1 MLALVRTLR
10 QRLLTAARAF
20 GDGLRT
26 PDLRRLQLA
35 WVGSVL
41 GNYAYVI
48 ALGVYAYREGGPAAV
63 GLVGVLRLLT
73 AAIAAPILTAFADR
87 LRRELVMIA
96 SDVVR
101 AALMVAAAAVIAA
114 DGPAAVVY
122 AIVVLA
128 AIAGTVFRPAQAA
141 LLPALVRDPKQLS
154 SANVAASTVESIG
167 SFAGPALGGVLLAFT
182 NVEIVFLVNALSFV
196 WSAALLTRIRTS
208 GPVPKADAVERPSLL
223 GDVTAGGATIAR
235 DPELRL
241 IAGLYSAQTLVAGA
255 ASVFIV
261 TIALEL
267 LETGASG
274 VGWLSSAAGVG
285 GFIGGLV
292 ALALATRGRLASD
305 LALGLVLNG
314 LPFALVAVWPNEV
327 VALVALAVVG
337 IGNSVTDVSAI
348 TLLQRAVPDDVLA
361 RVLGTIESLLLAS
374 LGIGALIAP
383 LLIELIGLRTSL
395 VAAGAFLP
403 VVVAVSWLGLQR
415 IDAPAPRAEDL
426 ARLANVPIFAP
437 LPPTKLERL
446 VSQLGETTLPAG
458 TLILRRGDPGD
469 RFYVIAEG
477 EVEIED
483 ARHGPGGF
491 FGEIALLRDVPRT
504 ASVQALTDVRLLTLD
519 RDEFLAAV
527 TGHEPSAAA
536 AEAVVTARLSSL
548 RPEVAS
554 A

>member
-26 PDLRRLQLA
+26 PDLRRVQLA

-48 ALGVYAYREGGPAAV
+48 ALGVYAYREGGAAAV

-87 LRRELVMIA
+87 LRRELVMIV

-101 AALMVAAAAVIAA
+101 GALMVCAAAVIAA

-122 AIVVLA
+122 AVVVLA

-141 LLPALVRDPKQLS
+141 LLPTLVREPKQLS

-167 SFAGPALGGVLLAFT
+167 SFAGPALGGLLLAFT
-182 NVEIVFLVNALSFV
+182 NVELVFLVNALTFL
-196 WSAALLTRIRTS
+196 WSAALLARIRTS
-208 GPVPKADAVERPSLL
+208 APAAKAEAAEQPTLL
-223 GDVTAGGATIAR
+223 GDMTAGASTIAR
-235 DPELRL
+235 DPQLRL
-241 IAGLYSAQTLVAGA
+241 IAGIYSSQTLVAGA

-261 TIALEL
+261 TIALDL
-267 LETGASG
+267 LDTGAAG

-285 GFIGGLV
+285 GFIGGLL

-305 LALGLVLNG
+305 LALGVVLNG
-314 LPFALVAVWPNEV
+314 VPFALVAVWPNEV
-327 VALVALAVVG
+327 VALVALAIVG

-361 RVLGTIESLLLAS
+361 RVLGTIESLLLGS
-374 LGIGALIAP
+374 LGIGALVAP
-383 LLIELIGLRTSL
+383 LLIALLGLRAAL
-395 VAAGAFLP
+395 VVAGAFLP
-403 VVVAVSWLGLQR
+403 VVVAVCWLGLQR

-426 ARLANVPIFAP
+426 ELLSRIPIFAP
-437 LPPTKLERL
+437 LAATKLERL
-446 VSQLGETTLPAG
+446 ASQLGETTLPAG

-491 FGEIALLRDVPRT
+491 FGEIALLRDMPRT
-504 ASVQALTDVRLLTLD
+504 ASVQALSDVRLLTLD
-519 RDEFLAAV
+519 RDGFLAAV